1 MKEDQPH
8 HLQASLQS
16 IEQRLATL
24 ESRTK
29 ELLKLSQLGI
39 IPILARAIRPRIW
52 TYNQYPAR
60 RLKADPAYALETV
73 PDAPPRI
80 AIVTPSLNQA
90 HFIRATIDSVLT
102 QHYPNLAYRVE
113 DGGSTDETKTVLESY
128 GDKIAW
134 RSEPDSGQ
142 ANAINR
148 GFQHVDGE
156 IMAYLNS
163 DDTLLPGTLAYVARA
178 FRNNPD
184 VDVVYGHR
192 IYLDSDGFEI
202 GRCVLPPHDSETLKW
217 ADYIP
222 QETMFWRRKVWDAVG
237 AFDESFDYALDWD
250 FLLRVQAAGFRFK
263 RLPRFLSCF
272 RTHDTQKTT
281 SLQHIG
287 DKEMDILRG
296 RYLQEIPSAYEI
308 RQGIKWYLVR
318 QKFYEGMY
326 RLRLFRY

>member
-1 MKEDQPH
+1 MKDDQPH
-8 HLQASLQS
+8 LQTSLQS
-16 IEQRLATL
+16 IEQRLAIL

-29 ELLKLSQLGI
+29 ELLKVSQLGI
-39 IPILARAIRPRIW
+39 FPLLRRVIRPRVW
-52 TYNQYPAR
+52 TYHQYASR
-60 RLKADPAYALETV
+60 RLKVDPAYALETA
-73 PDAPPRI
+73 PEAPPRI

-102 QHYPNLAYRVE
+102 QNYPNLAYRVE
-113 DGGSTDETKTVLESY
+113 DGGSADNTQAILESY

-134 RSEPDSGQ
+134 QSESDSGQ

-178 FRNNPD
+178 FRDNPD

-192 IYLDSDGFEI
+192 IYIDADGFEI
-202 GRCVLPPHDSETLKW
+202 GRCVLPPHDPDTLKW

-237 AFDESFDYALDWD
+237 SFDESFDYALDWD

-272 RTHDTQKTT
+272 RAHEAQKTT
-281 SLQHIG
+281 SLQHVG
-287 DKEMDILRG
+287 DREMHLLRI
-296 RYLQEIPSAYEI
+296 RYLREPQGTYEI
-308 RQGIKWYLVR
+308 RQGIKGYLVR
-318 QKFYEGMY
+318 QKFCEVMY